1 MAMHRATH
9 CALAFAMLLICSSAA
24 GAQSFPK
31 EGMGQE
37 DPFARE
43 VEFWKQRAFP
53 FDRIPEGAYERAIEQ
68 AERLAHR
75 KGAAAALAAQPE
87 WKLIGPDNIGGRTR
101 TVVHHPTQSGVV
113 YVGAAGGGIWRT
125 TNSGASWEPLFDNG
139 VSLSM
144 GALAIDPNNP
154 DVLYAGTGEITPAS
168 NMQDAWGTGM
178 YKSTDGGRTW
188 RRIGLSTVGAFSKV
202 YVHPKNSNLIYAG
215 GVRSAPGL
223 YKSTDAGASWQRM
236 NRFAISDITIDPNDE
251 RKLWIGIWGNGVWRS
266 TDGGE
271 TFSRTSNGMPPADQ
285 IGRVSVQCAP
295 SNTAI
300 LYALIEGP
308 DPTGQVTTNTVG
320 AIYKSTDG
328 GNTWQRVYQGNN
340 SFFNGQGAYDNF
352 VMVHPTNPD
361 IAFAG
366 GIDLWRTTNGGS
378 SWTNVTQGYSGGN
391 VHVDQH
397 AGAFNPLNPNEI
409 YLANDGGMYRTTSGG
424 GLGQWQAI
432 NRGYAVTQFYAMDID
447 RSAEQKTYGG
457 TQDNGT
463 LGSVQQQTS
472 WQSIWG
478 GDGFY
483 TVVNILNPAMI
494 YGEVYYGDMWWRNL
508 STGQTGSF
516 TTGID
521 ANDQGAWASPLVLDR
536 STGALYHGRSKLYRN
551 YVGGTRWEPGSPD
564 VFDPQAKI
572 SAIGPSPMDE
582 SLIYVGLENGRVFRT
597 DNGGIDWTEVT
608 LNGLPLRFVRD
619 IICSPSD
626 PNTAWICYSGY
637 GTGHVFKTTD
647 RGRSWQDISTTLPDV
662 PVNAIDVYSTN
673 EDVIVA
679 GTDAGVFITFNG
691 GQSWTPLGRG
701 LPRAPVLDLQIFP
714 ERNVVRVATHGRSMW
729 ECAIPAES
737 ITEPEITSPLG
748 GEVVTATSAMVFSWH
763 GFQEPVT
770 LEITYTDGQYWTT
783 LATNAVGGAFR
794 WIVENRPSERVRI
807 RVTEVGNPLVSVV
820 SNPFTILEFQ
830 RGSVQSTVSIPHV
843 AYGLA
848 YDGNGGLWT
857 TSFYTPYL
865 YKLDVTTLQIRKTI
879 KLPAGDTVN
888 CTDLTIDRQRGILYV
903 HRLLNTSNGAG
914 ARILVLDTN
923 GTLLRRGASPAT
935 SYGLG
940 IELVG
945 EKLVL
950 NERDGAQRI
959 LICDPQ
965 TFQVERTLDN
975 PFREFY
981 GPRCL
986 AYDGSRY
993 LYQVGTQFTAG
1004 GGGLQA
1010 AFLLRLD
1017 AADPSRELDRMEL
1030 VNSSGGTINARGVE
1044 YDPRDGN
1051 YWITDLAGNI
1061 YKIASFDT
1069 PSNPLSQVPGRFE
1082 PRAFLLVTPNPARD
1096 RVAFRLLLG
1105 SEAATAVEVEVLD
1118 VLGRRVAYVAEYSAG
1133 SDRTLTLDCSSLPDG
1148 SYTAILRSSGGV
1160 VAAERFLIMR

>member
-1 MAMHRATH
+1 MNAPRSFVLLGIAT
-9 CALAFAMLLICSSAA
+9 MLLVSGHLAA
-24 GAQSFPK
+24 QTMLS
-31 EGMGQE
+31 EGMGKE

-43 VEFWKQRAFP
+43 FEFWKQRAFP
-53 FDRIPEGAYERAIEQ
+53 YDRIPEGAYERAIVHT
-68 AERLAHR
+68 ERLAQR
-75 KGAAAALAAQPE
+75 KGAAALLAAQPQ

-101 TVVHHPTQSGVV
+101 TVVHHPSRTGVV

-125 TNSGASWEPLFDNG
+125 TNAGQTWEPLFDNG

-202 YVHPKNSNLIYAG
+202 YVHPMNSNLIYAG
-215 GVRSAPGL
+215 GARSAPGL
-223 YKSTDAGASWQRM
+223 YKSTDAGNTWQRM
-236 NRFAISDITIDPNDE
+236 NRFAISDITIDPRDE
-251 RKLWIGIWGNGVWRS
+251 NKLWIGVWGNGVWRS
-266 TDGGE
+266 SDGGA
-271 TFSRTSNGMPPADQ
+271 TFVRTSTGMPSADQ

-295 SNTAI
+295 SNTSI

-308 DPTGQVTTNTVG
+308 DPTGQVTSNTIG

-328 GNTWQRVYQGNN
+328 GDNWQRVYQGDN

-352 VMVHPTNPD
+352 IMVHPTNPN

-366 GIDLWRTTNGGS
+366 GIDLWRTTNGGT
-378 SWTNVTQGYSGGN
+378 SWTNVTQGYGGGN

-424 GLGQWQAI
+424 GFGQWQSI
-432 NRGYAVTQFYAMDID
+432 NNGYAVTQFYAMDID
-447 RSAEQKTYGG
+447 RSAENKTYGG

-463 LGSVQQQTS
+463 LGSVQQQLS

-483 TVVNILNPAMI
+483 TVVNILNPAII

-516 TTGID
+516 TAGID
-521 ANDQGAWASPLVLDR
+521 QNDRGAWASPLVLER
-536 STGALYHGRSKLYRN
+536 TTGSLYHGRSKLYRN
-551 YVGGTRWEPGSPD
+551 YVGGSRWEAGSPD

-572 SAIGPSPMDE
+572 SAIGPSPVDE
-582 SLIYVGLENGRVFRT
+582 TLIYVGLENGRVFRT

-637 GTGHVFKTTD
+637 GTGHVFKTSD
-647 RGRSWQDISTTLPDV
+647 RGRSWYDISTTLPDV
-662 PVNAIDVYSTN
+662 PVNAIDVHPSN

-701 LPRAPVLDLQIFP
+701 LPRAPVLDVQIYP

-729 ECAIPAES
+729 ECSIPAER

-763 GFQEPVT
+763 GFQEPVK

-783 LATNAVGGAFR
+783 LAENVVGGAFR

-807 RVTEVGNPLVSVV
+807 RVTELGNPLVLVV
-820 SNPFTILEFQ
+820 SNPFTILEFK
-830 RGSVQSTVSIPHV
+830 RGSVQNTVSIPHV

-848 YDGNGGLWT
+848 YDGRDGLWT
-857 TSFYTPYL
+857 TSFYTPHL
-865 YKLDVTTLQIRKTI
+865 YKLDATTLQIRKTI
-879 KLPAGDTVN
+879 KLPAPDTIN

-923 GTLLRRGASPAT
+923 GTLLRRVASPAT
-935 SYGLG
+935 SYGIG
-940 IELVG
+940 IEVVG
-945 EKLVL
+945 DKLVL

-959 LICDPQ
+959 LICNLQ

-986 AYDGSRY
+986 AYDGTQY

-1010 AFLLRLD
+1010 AFLERLD
-1017 AADPSRELDRMEL
+1017 AQDPSRELDRMEL
-1030 VNSSGGTINARGVE
+1030 LNASGATINARGVE
-1044 YDPRDGN
+1044 FDPRDGN
-1051 YWITDLAGNI
+1051 FWITDLAGNI

-1069 PSNPLSQVPGRFE
+1069 PSNPLSSLSTNADGQATV
-1082 PRAFLLVTPNPARD
+1082 LVAPNPVREWVTF
-1096 RVAFRLLLG
+1096 RVLLR
-1105 SEAATAVEVEVLD
+1105 EHAQRVVELSLLD
-1118 VLGRRVAYVAEYSAG
+1118 VLGRRIATLTDNSGE
-1133 SDRTLTLDCSSLPDG
+1133 SDRTLALDCASLPSG
-1148 SYTAILRSSGGV
+1148 SYTVVLRCDGVLCAIERMV
-1160 VAAERFLIMR
+1160 VFR

>member
-1 MAMHRATH
+1 MALSWRLLVV
-9 CALAFAMLLICSSAA
+9 ALLWAWAVGALVQA
-24 GAQSFPK
+24 GDGA
-31 EGMGQE
+31 GQE

-53 FDRIPEGAYERAIEQ
+53 YDRIPEGAYERAREH
-68 AERLAHR
+68 AERLARR
-75 KGAAAALAAQPE
+75 KGAAAVLASQPQ
-87 WKLIGPDNIGGRTR
+87 WRLIGPDNIGGRTR
-101 TVVHHPTQSGVV
+101 TVVHHPTQPGIV

-125 TNSGASWEPLFDNG
+125 TDHGQTWEPLTDDG

-154 DVLYAGTGEITPAS
+154 DILYAGTGEITPAS

-202 YVHPKNSNLIYAG
+202 YVHPRNSNIVYAG

-223 YKSTDAGASWQRM
+223 YKSTDAGATWQRT
-236 NRFAISDITIDPNDE
+236 NRFAISDISLDPRDE
-251 RKLWIGIWGNGVWRS
+251 NVLWIGVWGNGVWKS
-266 TDGGE
+266 TDGGA
-271 TFSRTSNGMPPADQ
+271 TFVRASDGMPPAEQ

-295 SNTAI
+295 SNPAI

-308 DPTGQVTTNTVG
+308 DPSGQSTSNNIG

-328 GNTWQRVYQGNN
+328 GASWRRVFQGDA

-366 GIDLWRTTNGGS
+366 GIDLWRTTNGGA
-378 SWTNVTQGYSGGN
+378 SWVNVTDGYGSGN

-397 AGAFNPLNPNEI
+397 AGAFNPLDPNEI

-424 GLGQWQAI
+424 GYGQWEEI
-432 NRGYAVTQFYAMDID
+432 NDGYAVTQFYAMDID
-447 RSAEQKTYGG
+447 RTADNRTYGG

-463 LGSVQQQTS
+463 LGSVQQQTW
-472 WQSIWG
+472 WQYIWG

-483 TVVNILNPAMI
+483 TVVSLLNPMVI
-494 YGEVYYGDMWWRNL
+494 YGETYYGNMWWRNL
-508 STGQTGSF
+508 QTGQSGSF
-516 TTGID
+516 VAGID
-521 ANDQGAWASPLVLDR
+521 PNDRGAWSAPLVLDR
-536 STGALYHGRSKLYRN
+536 ATGALYHGRSKLYKN
-551 YVGGTRWEPGSPD
+551 YVGGSQWVAASDAP
-564 VFDPQAKI
+564 FDPQAKI
-572 SAIGPSPMDE
+572 SAIGPSPLDE

-597 DNGGIDWTEVT
+597 DNGGTEWVELT

-619 IICSPSD
+619 IVCSWQQ

-647 RGRSWQDISTTLPDV
+647 RGRTWQDISTTLPDA
-662 PVNAIDVYSTN
+662 PVNAIDVHPEN
-673 EDVIVA
+673 ENVIVA

-701 LPRAPVLDLQIFP
+701 LPRSPVLDLQIFP

-729 ECAIPAES
+729 ECSLPVET

-748 GEVVTATSAMVFSWH
+748 GEVVVATSSMVFSWH
-763 GFQEPVT
+763 GFQEPVKV
-770 LEITYTDGQYWTT
+770 EITYTDGQYWST
-783 LATNAVGGAFR
+783 LATNVVGGSFR

-807 RVTEVGNPLVSVV
+807 RVTEVGNPLVSVT
-820 SNPFTILEFQ
+820 SHPFTILEFQ
-830 RGSVQSTVSIPHV
+830 RGSVQKTVSIAHV

-865 YKLDVTTLQIRKTI
+865 FKLDATSLQVVKSI
-879 KLPAGDTVN
+879 KLPQGDTVN
-888 CTDLTIDRQRGILYV
+888 CTDLTMDRQRGILYV
-903 HRLLNTSNGAG
+903 HRLFNTNAG
-914 ARILVLDTN
+914 SGGRILVLDTN
-923 GTLLRRGASPAT
+923 GNLIRRATSPAT
-935 SYGLG
+935 SYGIGL
-940 IELVG
+940 ELVKG
-945 EKLVL
+945 KLVL
-950 NERDGAQRI
+950 NERDGQQRI
-959 LICDPQ
+959 LICDPETFTVEQ
-965 TFQVERTLDN
+965 TYSN

-986 AYDGSRY
+986 AYDGSQY
-993 LYQVGTQFTAG
+993 LYQVSTVFAAG

-1010 AFLLRLD
+1010 AYLLRLD
-1017 AADPSRELDRMEL
+1017 ADDPSRELARMEIL
-1030 VNSSGGTINARGVE
+1030 NTSGGTINARGVE
-1044 YDPRDGN
+1044 IDPRDGN

-1061 YKIASFDT
+1061 YKIANFET
-1069 PSNPLSQVPGRFE
+1069 PSNPLSTVAEGSSTAGAVMIIAPNPVRDYAVLRILTPFPSTANGMVEILDGLGKVVLRLALDFDGTDRTVAIDCSELSSGVYCAVLRINGGVAGSGRF
-1082 PRAFLLVTPNPARD
+1082 LVVR
-1096 RVAFRLLLG
+1096 
-1105 SEAATAVEVEVLD
+1105 
-1118 VLGRRVAYVAEYSAG
+1118 
-1133 SDRTLTLDCSSLPDG
+1133 
-1148 SYTAILRSSGGV
+1148 
-1160 VAAERFLIMR
+1160 